1 MPLLWQSQWWA
12 KGVIFYHETIINPY
26 INTRKGI
33 WTRIYIHT
41 NTYIFIIS
49 MSTYISYIHQI
60 NIISTYAVAD
70 LQWMG
75 AQAPLP
81 KLFSPPPKVW
91 WLHVEMNART
101 HKPHKATKPR
111 APKPP
116 NILLQPFLGIAK
128 EPIYEYDVCVSTPL
142 CSDVCYH
149 FDVFYH
155 FDMTEH
161 VRPTP
166 CFF

>member
-1 MPLLWQSQWWA
+1 M
-12 KGVIFYHETIINPY
+12 
-26 INTRKGI
+26 
-33 WTRIYIHT
+33 
-41 NTYIFIIS
+41 NTYIY
-49 MSTYISYIHQI
+49 THKYIYIYHI
-60 NIISTYAVAD
+60 HVNIYILNPSNQYNLDICSSGSAVD
-70 LQWMG
+70 G
-75 AQAPLP
+75 GS
-81 KLFSPPPKVW
+81 SPPPEIIQPPPQSLVITCRNECKNPQTTQG
-91 WLHVEMNART
+91 HQ
-101 HKPHKATKPR
+101 
-111 APKPP
+111 APGPQAP